1 VQEPFRQY
9 GKLIRRKNVKTKNGN
24 GVYDR
29 YASPVLTAEH
39 TPLLCTTISITRAP
53 ASERIGVNAAFNAG
67 AMEYL
72 RPPTRARSIRE

>member
-29 YASPVLTAEH
+29 YASPVLTAER